1 MPTMIVIGYRDDL
14 DRALRRR
21 GLDPFYIV
29 QQPTS
34 SLSGLDCVR
43 VADIENAQEILRAVL
58 FARLHDAVGV
68 LTVHE
73 MGVFGA
79 AFLRQQLN
87 LPGNTDT
94 RTVPYFRDKYL
105 QKSRLPADIAR
116 ARCRYVS
123 RDTAFGDLVDDL
135 GDTFVVKPATGAGS
149 LRTSVVRSPEE
160 FGRALEPFP
169 GDSDVAVVAES
180 FNAGPEVYVDG
191 IWENGDLRWSSM
203 TRYHDS
209 PLRAA
214 HGGVLAAHILD
225 ERRHEGLFSQAETLT
240 RRVLGHLDAPACVF
254 HLEAFVQESGLA
266 FGECAIRLPGALSPQ
281 INQLTFGVDLF
292 DVEIDLAL
300 GKGVTHTLGDRT
312 PDRFH
317 GYLLL
322 RRPKRGRLTQE
333 DFERSFLFDEIEYS
347 SAPDTPLGPYGKV
360 GHAIV
365 SDHDELKLRQTIEE
379 IVQFNEGG

>member
-1 MPTMIVIGYRDDL
+1 MPTIIAIGYRDDL
-14 DRALRRR
+14 DRVLRRR

-29 QQPTS
+29 QQPTR
-34 SLSGLDCVR
+34 SLRGVDFTR
-43 VADIENAQEILRAVL
+43 VTDIENAQEILRAVL
-58 FARLHDAVGV
+58 SARIRDAAGV

-79 AFLRQQLN
+79 TFLRQQLN
-87 LPGNTDT
+87 LPGNTDS

-105 QKSRLPADIAR
+105 QKTGLPAGIAR
-116 ARCRYVS
+116 ARCRYATP
-123 RDTAFGDLVDDL
+123 DTTFADLVDDL

-160 FGRALEPFP
+160 YARALEPFP

-180 FNAGPEVYVDG
+180 FIAAPEVYVDG

-214 HGGVLAAHILD
+214 QGGVLAAHLLD
-225 ERRHEGLFSQAETLT
+225 RRRHETLFSQAETLA
-240 RRVLGHLDAPACVF
+240 RQVLTHLDAPSCVF
-254 HLEAFVQESGLA
+254 HLEAFVQESGLT

-281 INQLTFGVDLF
+281 INHLTYGVDLF
-292 DVEIDLAL
+292 DVEISLAL
-300 GKGVTHTLGDRT
+300 GEGVTQTLDDRT

-322 RRPKRGRLTQE
+322 RRAKRGRLTRE

-379 IVQFNEGG
+379 IVHFNEGA